1 MRLPLFTT
9 MLLLLVVV
17 AGCAPMS
24 FLITP
29 VSGRRALEEHVVQRE
44 SIWADKRI
52 ALIDVEG
59 AITSTSLSTLL
70 GGVQEGNSVSLLKEK
85 LDHAARDE
93 RVKAVVLRINSP
105 GGGVTASDQM
115 YAEIRAFRERTK
127 KPVIASLGDTA
138 ASGGYYV
145 ACAAERIVAC
155 PTTVTG
161 SIGVIMMT
169 PQINGLLSKIGAQM
183 NVIKSAPMKDV
194 GSPFRE
200 MTAED
205 RAVFQKIIDAM
216 YERFLDVVANARPQ
230 IARERL
236 RQLADGRVYIASDA
250 VSNGLVDEIG
260 SLPDVIRLA
269 KERGGIGT
277 SPAVVVTYARPAE
290 YRANIYARQSNA
302 AQAAEVNLI
311 NVKLPSW
318 LEGDGPQFLYLWSPA
333 AQ

>member
-1 MRLPLFTT
+1 MKSTVLSLV
-9 MLLLLVVV
+9 MLVAGSS

-29 VSGRRALEEHVVQRE
+29 VSGSRALKEHVVQRE
-44 SIWADKRI
+44 SIWANQRI

-59 AITSTSLSTLL
+59 AITSVSVGSLL
-70 GGVQEGNSVSLLKEK
+70 GAQETNSTAVLKEK
-85 LDHAARDE
+85 LDRAAADD

-115 YAEIRAFRERTK
+115 YAEIRAFRERTS

-145 ACAAERIVAC
+145 ACAAERIIAC

-169 PQINGLLSKIGAQM
+169 PQISGLMSKIGAQM

-216 YERFLDVVANARPQ
+216 YERFLDVVAKARPQ
-230 IARERL
+230 IAREKL

-250 VSNGLVDEIG
+250 LANGLVDEIG

-269 KERGGIGT
+269 KDRGGIGT

-290 YRANIYARQSNA
+290 YRANIYAQQPA
-302 AQAAEVNLI
+302 AAGTTEVNLI
-311 NVKLPSW
+311 NVKLPNW
-318 LEGDGPQFLYLWSPA
+318 LEGDGPQFLYLWSPVS
-333 AQ
+333 Q